1 MFRENLTFGVVGVSD
16 QTQPLPTNTVNVW
29 YLWYSDPEKCDGCFR
44 QHSGAHCMR
53 ISFVDEEASW
63 MIAQHYAGYNSQD
76 QCGHQGIISLL
87 QVRFIASYRTNCEH
101 RQEHLGPQSWLGEL
115 VLILGTQFSDR

>member
-1 MFRENLTFGVVGVSD
+1 
-16 QTQPLPTNTVNVW
+16 
-29 YLWYSDPEKCDGCFR
+29 
-44 QHSGAHCMR
+44 MR

-63 MIAQHYAGYNSQD
+63 MIAQHYAGYNSQH
-76 QCGHQGIISLL
+76 QCGHQGRMSLL

-101 RQEHLGPQSWLGEL
+101 EHLGTQSWPGES